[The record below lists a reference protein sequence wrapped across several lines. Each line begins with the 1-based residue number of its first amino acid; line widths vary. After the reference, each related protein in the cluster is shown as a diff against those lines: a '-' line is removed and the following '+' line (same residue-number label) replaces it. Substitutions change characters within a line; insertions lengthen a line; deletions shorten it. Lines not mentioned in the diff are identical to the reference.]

1 MRRTQRSAERWRQR
15 SVSISGR
22 QLPSGH
28 TIAAAISSHIEQQG
42 VCDLSEYDFNDG
54 FNARGN
60 VAAAAFGCGI
70 YRDAVSQGCCMNV
83 LTVISPA
90 LKVLFERVGKPEVIN
105 RPDFSRLGGAG
116 AVIACNHVG
125 WADSLWV
132 TYAVY
137 PRQLRYMSKQ
147 ELFSPSLSRW
157 VLEHVGSIPIDR
169 ADPSPSSIKT
179 VVDILQHGGVILI
192 FPSGTR
198 SDENIVFRR
207 GAATVAL
214 HARVPLV
221 PAFFQGPSRTTS
233 TAVQAPSFRQ
243 RRAGG
248 DQCCKGGTYP
258 LSHLYGYIHAV
269 NFYGWQR
276 APPRSR
282 PSRASQGCN
291 PNLPIKA
298 SSRRA
303 LSSHA
308 LPL

>member
-1 MRRTQRSAERWRQR
+1 
-15 SVSISGR
+15 
-22 QLPSGH
+22 
-28 TIAAAISSHIEQQG
+28 
-42 VCDLSEYDFNDG
+42 
-54 FNARGN
+54 
-60 VAAAAFGCGI
+60 
-70 YRDAVSQGCCMNV
+70 MNV

-90 LKVLFERVGKPEVIN
+90 LKVLLERVGKPEVIN
-105 RPDFSRLGGAG
+105 RPDFSQLGGAG

-221 PAFFQGPSRTTS
+221 PAFFQGPKQMQVAHLLHRPLIQVTFGSPIPTAGLPLGKRTTIEL
-233 TAVQAPSFRQ
+233 TRQ
-243 RRAGG
+243 LQVAIGE
-248 DQCCKGGTYP
+248 
-258 LSHLYGYIHAV
+258 L
-269 NFYGWQR
+269 
-276 APPRSR
+276 RSIR
-282 PSRASQGCN
+282 DCERLA
-291 PNLPIKA
+291 A
-298 SSRRA
+298 
-303 LSSHA
+303 
-308 LPL
+308 